1 MNTLQQA
8 CARSRA
14 PRFVLTAFLS
24 AVCVGSPALAS
35 EEGARFRDFFGVAQG
50 GFNQE
55 PLLWGK
61 AVSANRYGYLWGRE
75 EEVQGSPDP
84 SYIQGL
90 INLRGQIVTAVD
102 LRSLLELPERQPEE
116 VPMNIVVK
124 TQLGA
129 FSLLVDRI
137 GDVLELSDDSFEAP
151 PDNLD
156 GMARELI
163 QRAYKLDGSLLLT
176 MAIEK
181 VVSADVLN
189 RQKAAA

>member
-1 MNTLQQA
+1 
-8 CARSRA
+8 
-14 PRFVLTAFLS
+14 
-24 AVCVGSPALAS
+24 
-35 EEGARFRDFFGVAQG
+35 
-50 GFNQE
+50 
-55 PLLWGK
+55 
-61 AVSANRYGYLWGRE
+61 
-75 EEVQGSPDP
+75 
-84 SYIQGL
+84 
-90 INLRGQIVTAVD
+90 
-102 LRSLLELPERQPEE
+102 
-116 VPMNIVVK
+116 MNIVVK

>member
-1 MNTLQQA
+1 MSTSKPQTYCTFYLDRYYFGIEVELVQEII
-8 CARSRA
+8 
-14 PRFVLTAFLS
+14 RFQEITPV
-24 AVCVGSPALAS
+24 ALAPH
-35 EEGARFRDFFGVAQG
+35 VV
-50 GFNQE
+50 
-55 PLLWGK
+55 K
-61 AVSANRYGYLWGRE
+61 
-75 EEVQGSPDP
+75 
-84 SYIQGL
+84 GL

-102 LRSLLELPERQPEE
+102 LRSLLELPGRQPED

-124 TQLGA
+124 TPLGA

>member
-1 MNTLQQA
+1 MSTSTPQTYCTFYLDRYYFGIEVELVQEII
-8 CARSRA
+8 
-14 PRFVLTAFLS
+14 RFQEITPV
-24 AVCVGSPALAS
+24 ALAPH
-35 EEGARFRDFFGVAQG
+35 VV
-50 GFNQE
+50 
-55 PLLWGK
+55 K
-61 AVSANRYGYLWGRE
+61 
-75 EEVQGSPDP
+75 
-84 SYIQGL
+84 GL

-102 LRSLLELPERQPEE
+102 LRSLLELPDRQADE

-124 TQLGA
+124 TPLGA

-151 PDNLD
+151 PDNLQ

-163 QRAYKLDGSLLLT
+163 QRAYKLDSSLLLT

-189 RQKAAA
+189 RRRAA